1 MAQTFPELQFTASS
15 SEDTLIGVGIAVPG
29 ANGGPVA
36 ITGDPTRGL
45 NVNVSNLPNRV
56 SVNTSGELRV
66 VTQGG
71 SGGTNAVDD
80 AAFTVGTDTGVPI
93 MGLLDDTG
101 PDSVDEGDVG
111 VLRMDPSRR
120 LLVLDGGV
128 PQAAPVYINA
138 TAQGDTEVIAAPGV
152 GISLNIQRVL
162 ITNGGA
168 AVVDVALQQG
178 GTDTD
183 RGPGDLAADG
193 GGAMMDFGM
202 RGWQLSANTGL
213 DVNSTAGSVDIHV
226 TVLQYYQTS

>member
-29 ANGGPVA
+29 PNGGPVA

-56 SVNTSGELRV
+56 SVNSSGELRV

-93 MGLLDDTG
+93 MGLFDDTAT
-101 PDSVDEGDVG
+101 DTVDEGDVG
-111 VLRMDPSRR
+111 VARMDVARR
-120 LLVLDGGV
+120 LIFIDGGV
-128 PQAAPVYINA
+128 PQAAPVYVNA
-138 TAQGDTEVIAAPGV
+138 TASGDTEVIAAPGA
-152 GISLNIQRVL
+152 GINLYIQKVL
-162 ITNGGA
+162 ITNGGS
-168 AVVDVALQQG
+168 AVRNVQLQEG
-178 GTDTD
+178 GTATN

-193 GGAMMDFGM
+193 GGTMMDFGM
-202 RGWQLSANTGL
+202 RGWQIAANTAL
-213 DVNSTAGSVDIHV
+213 DVNLDSGGDVHV
-226 TVLQYYQTS
+226 TVLQYHQSS